1 MHAEQDQSGHTH
13 DDTDKN
19 VAIARLGGFA
29 PFGALLG
36 CAAVNRGSRPA
47 GLGLRGRSPM
57 SYLVLARKWRPKTFD
72 EVVGQATVVRTLKN
86 ALASGRIGHAFLF
99 SGARGVGKTTTARI
113 LAKALNCEKFD
124 KPTTTPCGRCRS
136 CEAIARGDD
145 IDVIEIDAASNRG
158 IDEVRRIIEPA
169 LAALAAQR
177 ITPEELEALRPL
189 SDLPLDDTIEQHIE
203 RDTNFHVAIAA
214 ATKNTVLQI
223 VLSSISDL
231 LRESRRRSF
240 LVPGEL
246 VAARDW
252 HHVVFEAIERH
263 DAEAAR
269 QAGLAYRMDPLS
281 RPYNWASDSLAL
293 S

>member
-1 MHAEQDQSGHTH
+1 MASLAAKDDHEFQAVRSAKLSDQISRQLLEAIFSGRYQPGDQLPPERDLAAMFKTSR
-13 DDTDKN
+13 
-19 VAIARLGGFA
+19 VAVREALGSLIAKGILSTRQ
-29 PFGALLG
+29 
-36 CAAVNRGSRPA
+36 GSR
-47 GLGLRGRSPM
+47 
-57 SYLVLARKWRPKTFD
+57 T
-72 EVVGQATVVRTLKN
+72 TVNPIEQWNTLDPD
-86 ALASGRIGHAFLF
+86 
-99 SGARGVGKTTTARI
+99 I
-113 LAKALNCEKFD
+113 LLMRN
-124 KPTTTPCGRCRS
+124 
-136 CEAIARGDD
+136 GDQTLD
-145 IDVIEIDAASNRG
+145 QLH
-158 IDEVRRIIEPA
+158 EVRRIIEPA

-223 VLSSISDL
+223 VLSAISDL

-246 VAARDW
+246 VAAREW

-269 QAGLAYRMDPLS
+269 QAMWEHMGQVGHSL
-281 RPYNWASDSLAL
+281 DSYKAIEHP
-293 S
+293 